1 MQANVLLSESAMVQD
16 RNAQHVRVIIMNAHM
31 QTQQL

>member
-16 RNAQHVRVIIMNAHM
+16 RNAQHVRVIIMNVHM